1 MSNTFIKK
9 VKSLFKNPTI
19 RWGIVIGIILGI
31 AFYNYR
37 TSPEIETFSN
47 NECVVRMFYVNW
59 CGHCKKSKPEFQQF
73 MQKYN
78 NTQVKGKNVKIEMID
93 CEENSA
99 NKQLASKYNVKGYPT
114 IIAHLNGKNIDYE
127 GERNTS
133 GFDTWLNSILS

>member
-73 MQKYN
+73 MQ
-78 NTQVKGKNVKIEMID
+78 
-93 CEENSA
+93 
-99 NKQLASKYNVKGYPT
+99 YNVKGYPT